1 MALMDRREFLKRA
14 GIVAGATGA
23 AAAFGSLAGCSS
35 PSTAPHSTT
44 SAPPTTVPGPV
55 TSDQWS
61 RLGSS
66 LSGTLVVPSDP
77 TYGTAR
83 LVYNERFD
91 GAMPAA
97 IALCQTPTDVQ
108 HCVNFARANDVPI
121 TARSGGHS
129 YGGYSSGPG
138 LVVDLA
144 GINSVAADAS
154 ASTATIGGGAL
165 LIDVYS
171 QLGSAGLLLP
181 AGSCAT
187 VGIAGLTLGGGIGV
201 FDRKYGLT
209 CDNLTALE
217 MVTADGRVTTCNAHE
232 HPELFWACRGGGGGN
247 FGIVT
252 SFTFDVHPVPPIA
265 LFTLQWPWSAASAVA
280 AAWQHWITTVPDE
293 LWSNCE
299 LLASGSAGPGPSVEV
314 SGVFIG
320 TADALDGALGPLQ
333 SAVGSA
339 PSYRSVGAQSYV
351 SAMLAEAGCSDS
363 TVAQC
368 HLPSQNPAG
377 TLQRVS
383 FDAKSAYLASP
394 MSLAHLDA
402 VIQAV
407 ESLQASVPSVQG
419 GVAFDSGGGAIDQVA
434 PDATAYV
441 HRNAL
446 ASIQYSATWSSGAPS
461 SVGTGVTTWLDQTS
475 QALAPAVDGQAY
487 QNYIDPTL
495 ADWPRAYYGSNLAR
509 LVSAKRAYD
518 PDDLFHFAQSIPTRM
533 PA

>member
-1 MALMDRREFLKRA
+1 MAPMDRREFLKRA
-14 GIVAGATGA
+14 GILAGATGSA
-23 AAAFGSLAGCSS
+23 LAGGLLSGCGT
-35 PSTAPHSTT
+35 PSTTPPSTSTST
-44 SAPPTTVPGPV
+44 SAPGPV
-55 TSDQWS
+55 TSAQWN

-66 LSGTLVVPSDP
+66 LSGTLVLPSDP
-77 TYGTAR
+77 TYGSAR
-83 LVYNERFD
+83 IVYNERFD

-97 IALCQTPTDVQ
+97 IALCQTPADVQ
-108 HCVNFARANDVPI
+108 HCVDFARANQVPI

-129 YGGYSSGPG
+129 YGGYSTGPG
-138 LVVDLA
+138 LVVDVA
-144 GINSVAADAS
+144 GMNSVTADTS

-181 AGSCAT
+181 AGSCPT

-217 MVTADGRVTTCNAHE
+217 MVTADGRVTTCSAHE
-232 HPELFWACRGGGGGN
+232 HPDLFWACRGGGGGN

-265 LFTLQWPWSAASAVA
+265 LFTLQWPWSEASAVV
-280 AAWQHWITTVPDE
+280 AAWQLWITTMPDE

-299 LLASGSAGPGPSVEV
+299 LLASGSAGSGPSVEV

-320 TADALDGALGPLQ
+320 TPDGLEGALGPLQ

-339 PSYRSVGAQSYV
+339 PSYRSVGAQPYL

-377 TLQRVS
+377 ALQRVS

-394 MSLAHLDA
+394 MSSAHLDA
-402 VIQAV
+402 VIHSV

-419 GVAFDSGGGAIDQVA
+419 GVAFDSGGGAIDRVA

-461 SVGTGVTTWLDQTS
+461 SVGTAVTTWLDQTS

-495 ADWPRAYYGSNLAR
+495 ADWARAYYGSNLAR

>member
-1 MALMDRREFLKRA
+1 
-14 GIVAGATGA
+14 
-23 AAAFGSLAGCSS
+23 
-35 PSTAPHSTT
+35 
-44 SAPPTTVPGPV
+44 
-55 TSDQWS
+55 
-61 RLGSS
+61 
-66 LSGTLVVPSDP
+66 
-77 TYGTAR
+77 
-83 LVYNERFD
+83 
-91 GAMPAA
+91 
-97 IALCQTPTDVQ
+97 
-108 HCVNFARANDVPI
+108 
-121 TARSGGHS
+121 
-129 YGGYSSGPG
+129 
-138 LVVDLA
+138 
-144 GINSVAADAS
+144 
-154 ASTATIGGGAL
+154 
-165 LIDVYS
+165 
-171 QLGSAGLLLP
+171 
-181 AGSCAT
+181 
-187 VGIAGLTLGGGIGV
+187 
-201 FDRKYGLT
+201 
-209 CDNLTALE
+209 
-217 MVTADGRVTTCNAHE
+217 
-232 HPELFWACRGGGGGN
+232 
-247 FGIVT
+247 
-252 SFTFDVHPVPPIA
+252 
-265 LFTLQWPWSAASAVA
+265 
-280 AAWQHWITTVPDE
+280 
-293 LWSNCE
+293 
-299 LLASGSAGPGPSVEV
+299 
-314 SGVFIG
+314 
-320 TADALDGALGPLQ
+320 
-333 SAVGSA
+333 
-339 PSYRSVGAQSYV
+339 
-351 SAMLAEAGCSDS
+351 MLAEAGCSDS